1 MNVRNEVNYDW
12 RENLIDI
19 YNKTPVEMTT
29 AFLTRRKEMNDW
41 NVVGKIFKDIEVCNK
56 VIIRTTLR
64 LIIICSKWQV
74 VQALD
79 VFWQVDIGP

>member
-29 AFLTRRKEMNDW
+29 AFLTRRKEMND
-41 NVVGKIFKDIEVCNK
+41 
-56 VIIRTTLR
+56 
-64 LIIICSKWQV
+64 
-74 VQALD
+74 
-79 VFWQVDIGP
+79 